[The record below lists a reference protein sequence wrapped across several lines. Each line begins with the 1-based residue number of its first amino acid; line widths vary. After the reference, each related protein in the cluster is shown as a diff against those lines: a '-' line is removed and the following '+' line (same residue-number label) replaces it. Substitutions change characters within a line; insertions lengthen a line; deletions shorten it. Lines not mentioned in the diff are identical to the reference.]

1 LWRFVAGGFSE
12 DIMAK
17 KASSFRVGS
26 VQAYLRGQVW
36 YLCYHE
42 NNKRRRPRVGP
53 DREAAKQMAAQING
67 QLAVGAP
74 AALSFEPIAIPELR
88 DRWLQH
94 HEQVLRS
101 SVQTLNRY
109 RTATDHLLRFL
120 EQRPVRNA
128 SQLHATHAE
137 EFVCHLRTI
146 KVSPNGHAN
155 TAKRLLMDKGLRYI
169 LECCRAMFNYAAKR
183 RHLSP
188 YAENPFRTLEIDRI
202 PIEYARPIELF
213 NAEQEKAFLEA
224 CDDWQF
230 PLFLTLM
237 LTGMRPGELCHLL
250 LPDDLDLETGWLKV
264 RNKPRLGWRVKTRNE
279 RDIPL
284 LTVLVDV
291 LRRYVGDRRT
301 GPVFRRRRSSEA
313 SASTGTRDVKQLERE
328 LAERIENEQTR
339 RATTLTNKEKLRL
352 AQRLWLDIGALQ
364 EDRIRLEYMRLARTI
379 GLPGYTA
386 PKMLRHMFATTL
398 QEGRVDPLIRNE
410 LMGHVAPGDR
420 AAGHGLAM
428 TAVYTH
434 TRPET
439 KRAQLEAAFAPRIAV
454 DIAARRAC

>member
-1 LWRFVAGGFSE
+1 
-12 DIMAK
+12 MAK
-17 KASSFRVGS
+17 KSSSFRVGS
-26 VQAYLRGQVW
+26 VQAYLRGKVW

-42 NNKRRRPRVGP
+42 NNKRRRPRVGA

-101 SVQTLNRY
+101 SVQTINRY

-120 EQRPVRNA
+120 EHRPTRSA
-128 SQLHATHAE
+128 SQFHATYAE
-137 EFVCHLRTI
+137 EFVRYLRTLH
-146 KVSPNGHAN
+146 VSPNGHAN

-202 PIEYARPIELF
+202 PIEHARPIELF
-213 NAEQEKAFLEA
+213 TPDQEKAFLEA

-230 PLFLTLM
+230 PVFLTLM
-237 LTGMRPGELCHLL
+237 LTGLRPGELCHLL

-264 RNKPRLGWRVKTRNE
+264 RNKSRLGWKVKTRNE

-284 LTVLVDV
+284 IPELVDV
-291 LRRYVGDRRT
+291 LGNHLGDRRT
-301 GPVFRRRRSSEA
+301 GPVFRRRSCRSTPKIA
-313 SASTGTRDVKQLERE
+313 MGDLKTLALQLESRCASKQAAQE
-328 LAERIENEQTR
+328 SPITNRQQLRVAHGFWMEIGAVPEDRVRLEFMRLTKRIGLAE
-339 RATTLTNKEKLRL
+339 L
-352 AQRLWLDIGALQ
+352 
-364 EDRIRLEYMRLARTI
+364 
-379 GLPGYTA
+379 TA

-410 LMGHVAPGDR
+410 LMGHVASGER
-420 AAGHGLAM
+420 LRLV
-428 TAVYTH
+428 TAW
-434 TRPET
+434 R
-439 KRAQLEAAFAPRIAV
+439 
-454 DIAARRAC
+454 